1 VRCVCALC
9 TYFSFVLFFRNDCGV
24 FVLKN
29 ADCLGQDLDPAEDQ
43 YAQKDMPDVRRRMVL
58 ELIRQTIISGT
69 AAATLPPSID
79 PKLCDKGSGE
89 SKGDG
94 DQTKGG
100 IKPYTLTL
108 TPSLTL
114 TVTVTLTLAL
124 IGTDA
129 GDDDRKLCQ
138 VMGLNCY
145 GESSSWCVKC
155 KKWMCGPCSE
165 WAHQDMKTTTKQRH
179 QMFDHAPH
187 DDTAKTPPSINKGSV
202 YVWYLT

>member
-1 VRCVCALC
+1 MLCVL
-9 TYFSFVLFFRNDCGV
+9 TFLLFFFRYDCGV

-79 PKLCDKGSGE
+79 TKLCDKGSGE

-94 DQTKGG
+94 DQAKGG

-114 TVTVTLTLAL
+114 TVTVT
-124 IGTDA
+124 
-129 GDDDRKLCQ
+129 
-138 VMGLNCY
+138 VP
-145 GESSSWCVKC
+145 E
-155 KKWMCGPCSE
+155 P
-165 WAHQDMKTTTKQRH
+165 
-179 QMFDHAPH
+179 
-187 DDTAKTPPSINKGSV
+187 
-202 YVWYLT
+202 